1 MAAANLA
8 YHDADEQ
15 HGTVTTDQ
23 LATPLEVPHNKLKA
37 DILEAIGASHPYAQ
51 SVLDAG
57 VFVEDYS
64 KANKARER
72 FRMYYDDAERILSR
86 LYPES
91 RVSKVL
97 NTIKAKDAP
106 HHGYSRMEQHK
117 AGTTFESEYDVYL
130 PISNG
135 RRRVNSVTTLELAN
149 EMGLDHK
156 NFLAQVEEHT
166 AGQFKK
172 HGMRAEV
179 YLDAYADVY
188 RRQYRMTYESAWFL
202 HETLGRELKK
212 ALGRLKDTEA
222 GADPMTED
230 EAEVLRMEN
239 AKARMRQAAMAG
251 ACGLV

>member
-8 YHDADEQ
+8 YYSADDQ

-23 LATPLEVPHNKLKA
+23 LAAPLEVSHNKLQA
-37 DILEAIGASHPYAQ
+37 DILKAIGASHPYAQ
-51 SVLDAG
+51 SVIDAG

-64 KANKARER
+64 KSGKTHER
-72 FRMYYDDAERILSR
+72 FRMYYDDAERILSSV
-86 LYPES
+86 YPES

-106 HHGYSRMEQHK
+106 HHGYSRTEQHK

-135 RRRVNSVTTLELAN
+135 HRRLNSVTTLELAN
-149 EMGLDHK
+149 EMCLDHK
-156 NFLAQVEEHT
+156 DFLAQVEEHT
-166 AGQFKK
+166 AGQYKK
-172 HGMRAEV
+172 HGMQAEA
-179 YLDAYADVY
+179 YLDGDAY
-188 RRQYRMTYESAWFL
+188 RRQYRMTYEAAWFL
-202 HETLGRELKK
+202 HETFGRELKK
-212 ALGRLKDTEA
+212 ALGRLKDTEH

-230 EAEVLRMEN
+230 EAEALRMEN

-251 ACGLV
+251 ACGLA